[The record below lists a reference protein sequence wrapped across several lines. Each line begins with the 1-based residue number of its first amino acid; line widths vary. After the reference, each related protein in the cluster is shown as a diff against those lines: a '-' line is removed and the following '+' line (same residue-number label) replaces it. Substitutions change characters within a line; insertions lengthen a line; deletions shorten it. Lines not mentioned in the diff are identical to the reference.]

1 MDPSKC
7 YVNEK
12 IVVKNVTL
20 ILDDGKKHGVVSII
34 EALKKADEKGL
45 DLVQISY
52 PENGEPP
59 ICKIMDFGKLRYE
72 FSKQHNKKGHNE
84 VTKEIKF
91 HYNTA
96 QNDLDIKNK
105 KVIEFLN
112 KKYRVLYKM
121 ELKGRE
127 KSLMKNA
134 ISKFEKCLE
143 MFAELAEWK
152 QPSVTGEGISVML
165 THKGKH

>member
-7 YVNEK
+7 FVNEQ

-20 ILDDGKKHGVVSII
+20 ILDDGKKYGVVNII

-52 PENGEPP
+52 PTNGEPP

-72 FSKQHNKKGHNE
+72 FSKQHGKKGHNE

-96 QNDLDIKNK
+96 QHDLDIKNK
-105 KVIEFLN
+105 KVIDFLN
-112 KKYRVLYKM
+112 KKYRVFYKM

-127 KSLMKNA
+127 KFLIKNA

-143 MFAELAEWK
+143 MFTELAEWK
-152 QPSVTGEGISVML
+152 QPNITSEGISAMLIHRVMN
-165 THKGKH
+165 